1 MLMMTCAKANSTL
14 GQEIA
19 HLAQEEYQIEEVL
32 EDSASQETW
41 GQFVEIVSHKNMLR
55 SRIKKN
61 PFTSLKQ

>member
-19 HLAQEEYQIEEVL
+19 HLAQEEYQIEEAL